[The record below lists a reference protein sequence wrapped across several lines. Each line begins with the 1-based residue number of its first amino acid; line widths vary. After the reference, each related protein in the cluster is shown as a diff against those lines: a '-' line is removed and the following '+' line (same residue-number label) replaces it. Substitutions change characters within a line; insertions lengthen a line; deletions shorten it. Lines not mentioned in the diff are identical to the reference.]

1 MPLRTLVPQM
11 RTAERPQM
19 PETKDTTPISGADDD
34 LDSAIP
40 LKLLQITDT
49 HLFADPNGRLL
60 GQNTRHTFELVLELA
75 RERFWPPDA
84 IILTGDLVHD
94 GLPEAYQYLKRQL
107 SHLEIPF
114 FSVPGNHDLPNLITS
129 TLNTDSGHTVCGM
142 QQRGWSLVLIDST
155 MPSADGGHISR
166 SQLAGLEH
174 ALGAHPD
181 LHTLIGLHHQ
191 PVPVGS
197 AWIDSMAL
205 GNANELFA
213 ITDRHPQVRG
223 ILWGHI
229 HQAFSARR
237 NTLMLLGSPSTC
249 IQFLPGSEHFALDA
263 LTPGFRWL
271 ELFLDGRIETG
282 IERLTAYPDPL
293 MITNHGY

>member
-1 MPLRTLVPQM
+1 
-11 RTAERPQM
+11 M
-19 PETKDTTPISGADDD
+19 PETKGTTPT
-34 LDSAIP
+34 SASSDASNLAMP
-40 LKLLQITDT
+40 LKILQITDT
-49 HLFADPNGRLL
+49 HLYADPNGRLL

-75 RERFWPPDA
+75 RERFWPPDVIA
-84 IILTGDLVHD
+84 LTGDLVHD
-94 GLPEAYQYLKRQL
+94 GLPDAYEYLRGQL
-107 SHLEIPF
+107 SDLQIPF

-129 TLNTDSGHTVCGM
+129 TLNTDSDNAVCST

-155 MPSADGGHISR
+155 MPSAEGGRIRR
-166 SQLAGLEH
+166 SQLVGLEQEL
-174 ALGAHPD
+174 AAHPD

-205 GNANELFA
+205 NNPDELFA

-223 ILWGHI
+223 ILCGHI
-229 HQAFSARR
+229 HQAFNARR
-237 NTLMLLGSPSTC
+237 GALMLLGSPSTC

-271 ELFLDGRIETG
+271 QLFHDGRIETG
-282 IERLTAYPDPL
+282 IERLAAYPDPL
-293 MITNHGY
+293 RITTQGY